1 MNFLRNEMHLIL
13 ACLTGALAFTI
24 SGFWFLAPV
33 SLALLFAVL
42 FDAQTRNVAVSRGLI
57 FGIVTGGASIW
68 WAWGALPF
76 LWLGYTSVWEGA
88 YVMAIIWGLVSVGLG
103 VAVGIYGGVVWH
115 LRKVPYALL
124 VAVPLWLVA
133 EWGRMWSF
141 SLLAVGENSLLGPHF
156 SFASFGYLLADFPLL
171 LGAAERGGVYALSL
185 LVALTGA
192 ALYTAARRQS
202 YAALAL
208 IVTAALVTVPSTHV
222 TALEKPLPIAI
233 AHTLRHTLPALP
245 LSFSEV
251 LHKADGAAIV
261 VVPEDLFM
269 FGTTTLED
277 SLRTA
282 KQTAPQALVAFP
294 YREQG
299 AQGLYR
305 NAVVIATDGV
315 ELARFQKQF
324 LMPEGEYLPFLSQ
337 FIFTFIGDQRVT
349 NYFSSTKQLFQGA
362 PVTSVLF
369 NSLEVRGL
377 MCSDI
382 ISPDVA
388 RMQNASD
395 TKLFINIGDQSWFN
409 GSSLLHRRLIQ
420 MAQVRAVENRAFV
433 AVANRGSPSY
443 LISPSGTLL
452 AESEWNTEGVLH
464 ATIK

>member
-1 MNFLRNEMHLIL
+1 MNILRREVYVVL

-24 SGFWFLAPV
+24 SGLWFLAPV
-33 SLALLFAVL
+33 SLALLFASL
-42 FDAQTRNVAVSRGLI
+42 FEAETRNVAVIRGLV

-76 LWLGYTSVWEGA
+76 LWLGYTSPWEGA
-88 YVMAIIWGLVSVGLG
+88 YVMAIIWGLVSIGLG
-103 VAVGIYGGVVWH
+103 VAVGVYGGVVWH
-115 LRKVPYALL
+115 LRKVPYWSI
-124 VAVPLWLVA
+124 VVVPLWLVA

-156 SFASFGYLLADFPLL
+156 SFASFGYLLADLPVLL
-171 LGAAERGGVYALSL
+171 SAAERGGVYALSL

-192 ALYTAARRQS
+192 ALYTALRGQR

-222 TALEKPLPIAI
+222 TALEEPLPIAI
-233 AHTLRHTLPALP
+233 AHTLRHTLPTLP

-251 LHKADGAAIV
+251 LHKAGGASIV

-294 YREQG
+294 HREQG

-305 NAVVIATDGV
+305 NAVVLATDGV

-349 NYFSSTKQLFQGA
+349 GYFSSTKQLFQGA
-362 PVTSVLF
+362 PVSSVLF
-369 NSLEVRGL
+369 ESLEVRGL

-382 ISPDVA
+382 ISPKVA
-388 RMQNASD
+388 QMQHVSD
-395 TKLFINIGDQSWFN
+395 AKLFINIGDQSWFN
-409 GSSLLHRRLIQ
+409 GSALLHRRLVQ

-433 AVANRGSPSY
+433 VVANRSSPSY
-443 LISPSGTLL
+443 VINPRGEIV
-452 AESEWNTEGVLH
+452 AESVWDTEGVLY
-464 ATIK
+464 AALK